1 MIVQPAQNMTADVER
16 RKAAACRAFW
26 SDQPLNVAYRRYRA
40 RESFALKDFVA
51 WTVALPVDDFHRLTT
66 GGHR

>member
-1 MIVQPAQNMTADVER
+1 MIVQPAQNMTADMER

-26 SDQPLNVAYRRYRA
+26 SNQPLNVAYRQHRD

-51 WTVALPVDDFHRLTT
+51 WTIALPVADFDRLTS
-66 GGHR
+66 GGLR